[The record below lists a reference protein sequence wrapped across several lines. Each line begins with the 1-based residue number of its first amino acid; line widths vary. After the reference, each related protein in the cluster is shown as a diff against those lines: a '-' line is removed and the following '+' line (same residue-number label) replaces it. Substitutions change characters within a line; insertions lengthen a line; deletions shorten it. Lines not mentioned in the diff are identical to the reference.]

1 MKQVTKAHLAKFV
14 KQTNTIFLIK
24 GRKAVVKLNID
35 GEYKGMHVYFCD
47 DMKVHAYKVID

>member
-24 GRKAVVKLNID
+24 GRKAVGKLNID

-47 DMKVHAYKVID
+47 DMKVPAYKVID